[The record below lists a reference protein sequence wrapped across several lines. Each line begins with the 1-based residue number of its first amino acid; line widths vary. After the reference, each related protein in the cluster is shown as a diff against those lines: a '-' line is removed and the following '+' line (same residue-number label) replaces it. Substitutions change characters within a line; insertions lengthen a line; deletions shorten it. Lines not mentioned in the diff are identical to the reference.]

1 MLSPDTLHHEEVNLA
16 LDRQVRQDI
25 QDMAQEAQI
34 QAQIIA
40 HEARD
45 RFQSTSSVEEDG
57 QEDIEHDGVTVL
69 GVVEADDDEDG
80 HHHEN
85 IVEEDLTEHDLSDMH
100 DVKDFKDM
108 LMESNDGNADNSSM
122 RKRRGNLPKQSVKI
136 LKRWLYEHRYNAYP
150 SDAEKFTLSQ
160 EANLTVLQVCNWFI
174 NARRRILPE
183 MIRREGNDPL
193 HFTISRRGKKLNSSL
208 NSSNSLNA
216 SGNVPNPITG
226 SPASEVIVGAT
237 EEVEGDEVHD
247 GVANVLTALGH
258 FVQTPGGHMVKVEP
272 DMEYDDSVIYRW
284 QQAIAANP
292 QGFQNLHP
300 QIQAKILAKIQ
311 AAKQRQTAA
320 NAAAAAQQMQQQ
332 PAYNTSASV
341 IQTANTAAAAAVA
354 GIPSSPPSSSNSSA
368 ANFQYTNNTK
378 YFYSQTLNQIF
389 HIQNSMPQTN
399 ISHFNSLRSED
410 DSINEYDSC
419 EPQSEEEGKFESSD
433 AWQSVMNTE
442 EVTTSSPT
450 ATNNTYWTTA
460 SHPHTTTAQS
470 HALGVTGATTTG
482 NNVISAANV
491 NALVAPVE
499 LKSEPGV
506 TVGAEATVVTSGIS
520 NASNSNNNSA
530 NVTNNNTITST
541 VQVIHPGSHLVKG
554 VIRDDKDKFKC
565 LYLLVETAVAVR
577 QREKEQEDEDVH
589 VLGN

>member
-69 GVVEADDDEDG
+69 GVVEADDDDDV
-80 HHHEN
+80 HHHES
-85 IVEEDLTEHDLSDMH
+85 IVEEDLTEHDLSDMQ

-108 LMESNDGNADNSSM
+108 LMESNDGNADNSLM

-216 SGNVPNPITG
+216 SGIVPNPITG

-272 DMEYDDSVIYRW
+272 DMEYDDSVIYR
-284 QQAIAANP
+284 
-292 QGFQNLHP
+292 
-300 QIQAKILAKIQ
+300 
-311 AAKQRQTAA
+311 
-320 NAAAAAQQMQQQ
+320 
-332 PAYNTSASV
+332 
-341 IQTANTAAAAAVA
+341 
-354 GIPSSPPSSSNSSA
+354 
-368 ANFQYTNNTK
+368 
-378 YFYSQTLNQIF
+378 
-389 HIQNSMPQTN
+389 
-399 ISHFNSLRSED
+399 SED
-410 DSINEYDSC
+410 DSVNEYDSC

-433 AWQSVMNTE
+433 AWQSVMKTVFSTE

-470 HALGVTGATTTG
+470 HAIGVTGATTTG
-482 NNVISAANV
+482 NNVIAAANV
-491 NALVAPVE
+491 NALVTPIECKA
-499 LKSEPGV
+499 EPGV
-506 TVGAEATVVTSGIS
+506 TVGAEATVVTSGVS

-530 NVTNNNTITST
+530 NATNNNTITST